1 MKTVWRVFSYLKRY
15 PWMAAGTLTCAIL
28 STLMVIVFP
37 ATAKWIIDDV
47 VRANRPDKLLPLIL
61 LAAVAFLVQHG
72 FKALRLVLNNTFE
85 QRVIFDL
92 RSDLYSHIQL
102 LPLRWFDNRATG
114 DLMTRVIEDVNSV
127 ERVLID
133 GIEQGVV
140 AILQVVIV
148 ISVMFY
154 LNVKLALLALVPFP
168 LLIAGALTYTLTAH
182 RRYRSQRR
190 ASSNM
195 NALLHDNLAG
205 VRQIKSFVRERE
217 EHARFNRVSDQLRH
231 ATLVVMRVWAI
242 YSPSMSMF
250 EAIGAL
256 LVLGFGGHA
265 VLTGAMQ
272 IGDLVA
278 FLMLTAF
285 LYDPVSRLHQ
295 LNQLVQAGRAAG
307 ERVFEILDEQV
318 EAGAVAGIGDPGTA
332 ITDRGY
338 KARILGDIRY
348 ENVSFSY
355 VEGLPA
361 LRCVSFHAPPG
372 ATVALVGA
380 TGAGKSTLVN
390 LLVRFYEFTSG
401 EIHIDGK
408 PVREYELRTLREA
421 IGVVTQES
429 FLFNGSIRENLLMG
443 KPDATDA
450 ELWRAVD
457 AANARQFI
465 ERLPDGLE
473 SVVGER
479 GVKLSVGEK
488 QRLSIARSLLKD
500 PPILILDE
508 ATASVD
514 TATERLIQE
523 ALERLMA
530 NRTSIVIAHRLS
542 TIVYAWKI
550 CAAVPAKFARG
561 LATARDRVAGGNH
574 YLGKSR
580 ARAAITG
587 LRRIPLS
594 GRRWCRCGRSRNR
607 DGLAGLQFTTVFDV
621 VGFLQ
626 FIDAYFVHFGYGRQ
640 CLSARHDVRVAHS
653 GGMRRRHGWSGRIR
667 RRGRALSNH
676 DPWPDVGNFLLQL

>member
-1 MKTVWRVFSYLKRY
+1 
-15 PWMAAGTLTCAIL
+15 
-28 STLMVIVFP
+28 MVIVFP
-37 ATAKWIIDDV
+37 AAAKWIIDDV

-61 LAAVAFLVQHG
+61 LAAGAFLVQHG
-72 FKALRLVLNNTFE
+72 FNALRLVLNNTFE

-154 LNVKLALLALVPFP
+154 LNVNLALLALVPFP

-182 RRYRSQRR
+182 RRYRLQRR

-256 LVLGFGGHA
+256 LVLGFGSHA

-318 EAGAVAGIGDPGTA
+318 EAGAVAETSDSGTSN
-332 ITDRGY
+332 TDRGY
-338 KARILGDIRY
+338 KARVLGDIRY

-361 LRCVSFHAPPG
+361 LRHVSFHAPPG

-408 PVREYELRTLREA
+408 PVRDYELRTLREA

-443 KPDATDA
+443 KPDATVA

-465 ERLPDGLE
+465 ERLPDGME

-488 QRLSIARSLLKD
+488 QRLSIARALLKD

-542 TIVYAWKI
+542 TIVYADQI
-550 CAAVPAKFARG
+550 LVLDHGQIIERG
-561 LATARDRVAGGNH
+561 THDELLAQD
-574 YLGKSR
+574 GKY
-580 ARAAITG
+580 
-587 LRRIPLS
+587 
-594 GRRWCRCGRSRNR
+594 
-607 DGLAGLQFTTVFDV
+607 AGLCRQSLLEASPLRET
-621 VGFLQ
+621 
-626 FIDAYFVHFGYGRQ
+626 DAQTEIVTSESLEREQ
-640 CLSARHDVRVAHS
+640 QLSV
-653 GGMRRRHGWSGRIR
+653 
-667 RRGRALSNH
+667 
-676 DPWPDVGNFLLQL
+676 

>member
-1 MKTVWRVFSYLKRY
+1 MRTVWRVFAYLKRY
-15 PWMAAGTLTCAIL
+15 PWMATGTLACAVL

-37 ATAKWIIDDV
+37 ATTKWIIDDV
-47 VRANRPDKLLPLIL
+47 VRANRPDKLLPLVL
-61 LAAVAFLVQHG
+61 LAAAAFLLQHV
-72 FKALRLVLNNTFE
+72 FNSLRIILNNTFE

-148 ISVMFY
+148 ICVMFY
-154 LNVKLALLALVPFP
+154 LNVKLAFLALVPFP
-168 LLIAGALTYTLTAH
+168 LLFAGALTYTLTAH
-182 RRYRSQRR
+182 RRYRLQRR
-190 ASSNM
+190 ASSDM

-205 VRQIKSFVRERE
+205 MRQIKSFVRERE

-256 LVLGFGGHA
+256 LVVGFGSHA

-272 IGDLVA
+272 LGDLVA
-278 FLMLTAF
+278 LLMLTAF
-285 LYDPVSRLHQ
+285 LYDPISRLHQ

-307 ERVFEILDEQV
+307 ERLFEILDETP
-318 EAGAVAGIGDPGTA
+318 EPGVGVRRHIA
-332 ITDRGY
+332 AF
-338 KARILGDIRY
+338 KAQTYLRIPNKRIAGDIRY
-348 ENVSFSY
+348 EDVSFSY

-361 LRCVSFHAPPG
+361 LRHVSFHAPPS
-372 ATVALVGA
+372 ATIALVGA

-401 EIHIDGK
+401 QIYIDER
-408 PVREYELRTLREA
+408 PIREYGLRTLREA

-429 FLFNGSIRENLLMG
+429 FLFNGSIRENLFMG

-457 AANARQFI
+457 AGNARQFI
-465 ERLPDGLE
+465 ERLPDGLG

-488 QRLSIARSLLKD
+488 QRLTIARALLKD

-514 TATERLIQE
+514 TVTERLIQE

-542 TIVYAWKI
+542 TIVHADQI
-550 CAAVPAKFARG
+550 FVLDHGGIIERG
-561 LATARDRVAGGNH
+561 THEELLA
-574 YLGKSR
+574 
-580 ARAAITG
+580 
-587 LRRIPLS
+587 LS
-594 GRRWCRCGRSRNR
+594 GKYAQLCQQSLLEASPLRETEP
-607 DGLAGLQFTTVFDV
+607 QTQV
-621 VGFLQ
+621 VTSETLE
-626 FIDAYFVHFGYGRQ
+626 REE
-640 CLSARHDVRVAHS
+640 
-653 GGMRRRHGWSGRIR
+653 
-667 RRGRALSNH
+667 
-676 DPWPDVGNFLLQL
+676 QLPV

>member
-1 MKTVWRVFSYLKRY
+1 MKTVWRVFGYLKRY

-28 STLMVIVFP
+28 TTLMVIVFP
-37 ATAKWIIDDV
+37 SVTKWIINDV
-47 VRANRPDKLLPLIL
+47 VRAQRPDKLLPLIL
-61 LAAVAFLVQHG
+61 LAAVAFLLQHV
-72 FKALRLVLNNTFE
+72 FNALRIILNNTFE
-85 QRVIFDL
+85 QKVIFDL

-127 ERVLID
+127 ERMLID

-140 AILQVVIV
+140 AILQVMIV
-148 ISVMFY
+148 VSVMFY
-154 LNVKLALLALVPFP
+154 LNIKLALLALGPFP

-182 RRYRSQRR
+182 RRYRLQRR
-190 ASSNM
+190 ASSDM

-256 LVLGFGGHA
+256 LVVAFGSRA
-265 VLTGAMQ
+265 VLAGTMQ
-272 IGDLVA
+272 LGDLVA

-285 LYDPVSRLHQ
+285 LYDPISRLHQ

-307 ERVFEILDEQV
+307 ERVFEILDEPV
-318 EAGAVAGIGDPGTA
+318 EPGWIEEKGST
-332 ITDRGY
+332 
-338 KARILGDIRY
+338 RIAGDIRY
-348 ENVSFSY
+348 EDVSFSY
-355 VEGLPA
+355 TEGLPA
-361 LRCVSFHAPPG
+361 LIRVSFHAPPG
-372 ATVALVGA
+372 ATIALVGA

-390 LLVRFYEFTSG
+390 LLVRFYEFTAG
-401 EIHIDGK
+401 EIYVDGRQI
-408 PVREYELRTLREA
+408 REYALPRLREA

-443 KPDATDA
+443 KPDASDA

-457 AANARQFI
+457 AANAREFI
-465 ERLPDGLE
+465 ERLPAGLE

-488 QRLSIARSLLKD
+488 QRLSIARALLKD

-523 ALERLMA
+523 ALERLMFH
-530 NRTSIVIAHRLS
+530 RTSIVIAHRLS
-542 TIVYAWKI
+542 TIVHADQILVLDHSRIIERGTHDELLAFGGKYARL
-550 CAAVPAKFARG
+550 CQQSFLEASAQPERETPAEEV
-561 LATARDRVAGGNH
+561 AT
-574 YLGKSR
+574 LP
-580 ARAAITG
+580 I
-587 LRRIPLS
+587 
-594 GRRWCRCGRSRNR
+594 
-607 DGLAGLQFTTVFDV
+607 
-621 VGFLQ
+621 
-626 FIDAYFVHFGYGRQ
+626 
-640 CLSARHDVRVAHS
+640 SA
-653 GGMRRRHGWSGRIR
+653 
-667 RRGRALSNH
+667 
-676 DPWPDVGNFLLQL
+676 PDEQL

>member
-1 MKTVWRVFSYLKRY
+1 MKTVWRVFAYLKRY
-15 PWMAAGTLTCAIL
+15 PWMAAGTLTGAIL
-28 STLMVIVFP
+28 STLLVIVFP
-37 ATAKWIIDDV
+37 AATKWIIDDV
-47 VRANRPDKLLPLIL
+47 VRANRPDKLLPLIM
-61 LAAVAFLVQHG
+61 LAAGAFLVQHVLN
-72 FKALRLVLNNTFE
+72 ALRLILNNTFE

-140 AILQVVIV
+140 AVLQIVIV
-148 ISVMFY
+148 LAVMFY
-154 LNVKLALLALVPFP
+154 WNAKLALLALVPFP
-168 LLIAGALTYTLTAH
+168 LLIGGALAYTLTAH
-182 RRYRSQRR
+182 RRYRLHRR
-190 ASSNM
+190 TSSAI

-205 VRQIKSFVRERE
+205 IRQIKSFARERE
-217 EHARFNRVSDQLRH
+217 EHARFNRASDQLRH

-256 LVLGFGGHA
+256 LILGFGGYA
-265 VLTGAMQ
+265 ALTGTMQ

-307 ERVFEILDEQV
+307 ERVFEILDEPA
-318 EAGAVAGIGDPGTA
+318 EPGAVAGIGDPGTA
-332 ITDRGY
+332 SPNRTGGCARGY
-338 KARILGDIRY
+338 STHIAGDIRY
-348 ENVSFSY
+348 EDVSLSY
-355 VEGLPA
+355 AEGLPA
-361 LRCVSFHAPPG
+361 LRHGSFHAPPG
-372 ATVALVGA
+372 RTIALVGS

-390 LLVRFYEFTSG
+390 LLVRFYEFSSG
-401 EIHIDGK
+401 QIYVDGK
-408 PVREYELRTLREA
+408 PIRDYLLRALREA

-450 ELWRAVD
+450 ELWLAVD

-465 ERLPDGLE
+465 ERLPQGLE

-488 QRLSIARSLLKD
+488 QRLSIARALLTD

-523 ALERLMA
+523 ALERLMFH
-530 NRTSIVIAHRLS
+530 RTSIVIAHRLS
-542 TIVYAWKI
+542 TIVHADQI
-550 CAAVPAKFARG
+550 LV
-561 LATARDRVAGGNH
+561 LDH
-574 YLGKSR
+574 
-580 ARAAITG
+580 
-587 LRRIPLS
+587 
-594 GRRWCRCGRSRNR
+594 
-607 DGLAGLQFTTVFDV
+607 
-621 VGFLQ
+621 
-626 FIDAYFVHFGYGRQ
+626 
-640 CLSARHDVRVAHS
+640 
-653 GGMRRRHGWSGRIR
+653 GRIIE
-667 RRGRALSNH
+667 RGTHDELLSL
-676 DPWPDVGNFLLQL
+676 GGKYTRLCRQSLLETSPLRETEPPSEIVASQTAETEEELPVC